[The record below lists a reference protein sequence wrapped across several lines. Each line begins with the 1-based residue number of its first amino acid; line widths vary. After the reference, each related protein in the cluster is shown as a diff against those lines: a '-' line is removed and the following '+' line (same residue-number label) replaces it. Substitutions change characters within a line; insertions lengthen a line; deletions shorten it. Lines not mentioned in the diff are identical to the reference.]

1 MMANSALLTVVENK
15 INEKFGGA
23 KEKW

>member
-1 MMANSALLTVVENK
+1 MMANSALLTVAENK

-23 KEKW
+23 QEK

>member
-1 MMANSALLTVVENK
+1 MMANSALLTVAENK